1 MLTRAEHTKLTEL
14 LSKARC
20 AEFAYGV
27 SRIPNSG
34 THAHYEKLLSLA
46 NAAHQEVI
54 NYVDSIGPSKY
65 EHPRLARQQNDGLR
79 EKQGR

>member
-20 AEFAYGV
+20 AEFAYGGSKV
-27 SRIPNSG
+27 PSSG
-34 THAHYEKLLSLA
+34 SHPYSAKLLALA
-46 NAAHQEVI
+46 NAAHKDVI
-54 NYVDSIGPSKY
+54 DYVDAIGPSKY
-65 EHPRLARQQNDGLR
+65 EHPMLARQQNDGLR